1 MMYKKYQKY
10 LKILICPKYLKS
22 LYASAIPVA
31 FASVLLLLIPGC
43 DTAHVERPSEPP
55 EGLSE
60 WIEEG
65 LDQWGIPGLAVAVVH
80 KDEVV
85 FIDGFGI
92 RKLGEPDLVDEHT
105 LFGVAS
111 ITKAITA
118 TAFGI
123 LVDEGLVSWDDP
135 VVDHLPDFRLYD
147 DWATEQLTIR
157 DALTNRSGLGRMIG
171 NRLQFMTDRDRSE
184 LIYRLRYLEPEI
196 PFRSGYVYNNM
207 MYLVAGEIIPAVTGQ
222 SWDEFVT
229 ERIFDPLGMDRS
241 NTSITEIAEDENAA
255 WPHQEIRGELLTIPR
270 RDFDNAGPAASVNA
284 SVADMAQWMRLHL
297 GDPGVVDGD
306 RLVSESVMREIHTT
320 QIALPEREM
329 FGDMRGYA
337 LGWFIEYHRGTRIQ
351 RHGGGTD
358 GMNTTI
364 MLMPELDLGLIVTAN
379 TFTMFRDAIAYR
391 ILDHYLGYGDET
403 DWNRQ
408 LLEEHRRRYEY
419 EMARRDTIHNLRQQ
433 HVPPSLPEV
442 RFAGRYYDDLYGE
455 LEVLEEDGRLV
466 LRFWEDDAL
475 MADLE
480 HWEGDRYRAVWRNPA
495 QREKFVEFV
504 LGPRAVVEGID
515 VTINLR
521 PNMLQVGAYP
531 SDYTRTVRYRRA
543 D

>member
-1 MMYKKYQKY
+1 MMYQKFLKY
-10 LKILICPKYLKS
+10 LICAKHLKS
-22 LYASAIPVA
+22 AYSNAVTVV
-31 FASVLLLLIPGC
+31 FASVVLLLVPGC
-43 DTAHVERPSEPP
+43 DTGEVERPSQPP
-55 EGLSE
+55 GDLSE

-65 LDQWGIPGLAVAVVH
+65 LDQWDIPGLAVAVVH

-85 FIDGFGI
+85 FIEGFGI
-92 RKLGEPDLVDEHT
+92 RKLGEPEPVDEHT

-118 TAFGI
+118 TALGI
-123 LVDEGLVSWDDP
+123 LVDEGLISWDDP

-157 DALTNRSGLGRMIG
+157 DALTHRSGLGRMIG

-222 SWDEFVT
+222 SWDDFVN
-229 ERIFDPLGMDRS
+229 ERIFEPLGMERS
-241 NTSITEIAEDENAA
+241 NTSITEIADDENAA
-255 WPHQEIRGELLTIPR
+255 WPHQEIRGELVTIPR
-270 RDFDNAGPAASVNA
+270 RNFDNAGPAASVNA
-284 SVADMAQWMRLHL
+284 SVANMAQWLRLHL
-297 GDPGVVDGD
+297 GEPGVVDGG
-306 RLVSESVMREIHTT
+306 RLVSESVMREMHTT

-329 FGDMRGYA
+329 YGDLRGYA
-337 LGWFIEYHRGTRIQ
+337 LGWFIEYHRGMRIQ

-379 TFTMFRDAIAYR
+379 TFTMFRDAIAFR
-391 ILDHYLGYGDET
+391 ILDHYLGYGDDT

-408 LLEEHRRRYEY
+408 LLEEHRERYQY
-419 EMARRDTIHNLRQQ
+419 QMARRDTIHMMRQQ
-433 HVPPSLPEV
+433 HVPPSLPEG
-442 RFAGRYYDDLYGE
+442 RFVGRYYDDLYGE

-495 QREKFVEFV
+495 QREKFVDFL

-521 PNMLQVGAYP
+521 PAMLQVGAYP
-531 SDYTRTVRYRRA
+531 SDYTRTVRYRRSN
-543 D
+543 